1 MKKGWKKGSVTVE
14 AALLIPIL
22 LSVFMAFLYFFQ
34 VIWIQ
39 EKVNHGL
46 WQTAQ
51 EISQYGYVYFDL
63 HKSDD
68 KKTENEIAKDVTET
82 RNTVKEAGEK
92 NKTGNN
98 VNETSDSKN
107 HAGNTVNETDSEKN
121 FSSKE
126 ENIASKY
133 IKGLL
138 TGAHMK
144 KYISDDFLNS
154 TCVVGGAGGVTYFT
168 SAFQEDEKIK
178 LQATYEIQMP
188 LFQIIAPKMRFT
200 QQVNSR
206 VFYGTEKIGLSAEE
220 ESEIVYIT
228 KNSQESKV
236 YHLSPECSYLKHNI
250 LQSRLSEMQNR
261 RNISGGKYYPCEKC
275 IRNQKLSDDT
285 IVYYTLQGNRYHLT
299 ATCKTLAP
307 DVIAKRKSELKGYRA
322 CTKCGGEQ

>member
-63 HKSDD
+63 QE
-68 KKTENEIAKDVTET
+68 TED
-82 RNTVKEAGEK
+82 NTDQ
-92 NKTGNN
+92 NNNNSGNSN
-98 VNETSDSKN
+98 
-107 HAGNTVNETDSEKN
+107 
-121 FSSKE
+121 SSE

-144 KYISDDFLNS
+144 KYVSDDFLNS
-154 TCVVGGAGGVTYFT
+154 TSVVGGAGGVTYFT
-168 SAFQEDEKIK
+168 SAFKDGENIT

-188 LFQIIAPKMRFT
+188 LFRIVAPKMRFT

-206 VFYGTEKIGLSAEE
+206 VFYGTEKIGLSPEE

-228 KNSQESKV
+228 KNSKKSKV
-236 YHLSPECSYLKHNI
+236 YHVSPECSYLKHNI
-250 LQSRLSEMQNR
+250 LHCKLSKIKKI
-261 RNISGGKYYPCEKC
+261 RNSSGGKYYPCEKC

-285 IVYYTLQGNRYHLT
+285 IVYYTLQGNRYHLS
-299 ATCKTLAP
+299 ATCKSLSP
-307 DVIAKRKSELKGYRA
+307 DIVAKRKSELKGYRA
-322 CTKCGGEQ
+322 CTKCGGEK